1 MGLCARRP
9 LIKVVLITA
18 TTATSPMG
26 INSAADPEMS
36 LAFWT
41 EMAVVFVLA
50 VLTLSV

>member
-1 MGLCARRP
+1 M
-9 LIKVVLITA
+9 I
-18 TTATSPMG
+18 TATSPMG

-41 EMAVVFVLA
+41 EMDVVFVLA